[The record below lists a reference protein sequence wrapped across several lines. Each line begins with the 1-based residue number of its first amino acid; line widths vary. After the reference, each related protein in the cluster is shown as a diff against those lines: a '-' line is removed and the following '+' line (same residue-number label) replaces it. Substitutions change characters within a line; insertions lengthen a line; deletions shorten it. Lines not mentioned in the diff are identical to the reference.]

1 MGTPYRPTPIQR
13 RLDDL
18 ARENPTICNLQRALY
33 CADQGQHED
42 IYRLV
47 ILEQAAAIEALQKS
61 MLDLLSRLPIQLP
74 AR

>member
-13 RLDDL
+13 RFDDL
-18 ARENPTICNLQRALY
+18 SRENPTICNLQRALY
-33 CADQGQHED
+33 CSDQEQHED

-47 ILEQAAAIEALQKS
+47 ILEQVAAIEALQKS
-61 MLDLLSRLPIQLP
+61 MLDLLARLQIQLP